1 LVADEPTS
9 ALDVTVKAQIIG
21 LLKKLQEEMGL
32 SILFISHD
40 LSVVRS
46 LTDTVVV
53 MYRGRVVEQAPTAAL
68 FADARHPYTRALL
81 DAIPATNPR
90 NRRQRTFIK
99 MGDMDSVTPRLSA
112 TTLAGT
118 ATPADL
124 PQLVSVAPGHLVEA
138 IVTA

>member
-1 LVADEPTS
+1 
-9 ALDVTVKAQIIG
+9 
-21 LLKKLQEEMGL
+21 MGL

-46 LTDTVVV
+46 LTDSVVV
-53 MYRGRVVEQAPTAAL
+53 MYRGRVVEQAPTASL

-112 TTLAGT
+112 NTLAGT

>member
-1 LVADEPTS
+1 M
-9 ALDVTVKAQIIG
+9 TVKAQIIG

-118 ATPADL
+118 PTPADL